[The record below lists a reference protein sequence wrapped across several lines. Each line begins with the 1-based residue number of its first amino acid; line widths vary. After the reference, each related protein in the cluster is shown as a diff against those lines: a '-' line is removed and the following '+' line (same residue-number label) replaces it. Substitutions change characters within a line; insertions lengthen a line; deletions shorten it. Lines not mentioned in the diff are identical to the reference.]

1 MTNEEKYIREH
12 VGNRT
17 PFKVP
22 DGYFER
28 LVPELMERLPERPAV
43 SLVYEKPTV
52 MARVRPL
59 FNKMR
64 PVLYAAAVVL
74 IAVFCV
80 GVYLD
85 NENREAER
93 QQIASQME
101 TSDDYYNEVAD
112 YAMVDNIEI
121 YACLSE

>member
-28 LVPELMERLPERPAV
+28 FVPDLMERLPARPATP
-43 SLVYEKPTV
+43 LVFEKPTV
-52 MARVRPL
+52 MSRVRPL
-59 FNKMR
+59 YDKLR
-64 PVLYAAAVVL
+64 PVLYAAAAVL
-74 IAVFCV
+74 VAVFCI
-80 GVYLD
+80 GVYFD
-85 NENREAER
+85 NKNIEAEN
-93 QQIASQME
+93 QMASQVE
-101 TSDDYYNEVAD
+101 SSDAYYNEVAD
-112 YAMVDNIEI
+112 YAMVDNIDI